1 MSRAAALARSTFALS
16 EFLTS
21 VFSGS
26 AFYMTLL
33 PSLTLPLV
41 TGASPART
49 NQAERV
55 DGWLRRKRQLK
66 DESRS
71 SDIGNVPV
79 LEAPSIPT
87 LYRRFQITAALSDT
101 AVWVC
106 ILASLFCSG
115 TSLLAAYAPSGLV
128 SSCPRLAALLACT
141 LVLVCPSSG
150 LLPGP
155 PNEMKHTS
163 EDGNT
168 RCLEEQLSHTR
179 APRRHLSRQER
190 TQIIRPHPEALC
202 CAAATHWKPDYGP
215 DICGYGAHS
224 PAPDTPAITP

>member
-106 ILASLFCSG
+106 ILASLFDLG
-115 TSLLAAYAPSGLV
+115 HRFLLLTHRLDLFFLS
-128 SSCPRLAALLACT
+128 SSCRSFSLHFGARLPVKWRLCL
-141 LVLVCPSSG
+141 G
-150 LLPGP
+150 RQ
-155 PNEMKHTS
+155 
-163 EDGNT
+163 T
-168 RCLEEQLSHTR
+168 R
-179 APRRHLSRQER
+179 
-190 TQIIRPHPEALC
+190 
-202 CAAATHWKPDYGP
+202 
-215 DICGYGAHS
+215 
-224 PAPDTPAITP
+224 